1 MFRMKIIKIILP
13 FIALF
18 FISCTKRIE
27 IELPE
32 HQPKAVIN
40 CFFKPDEP
48 FSVYTHKSTAI
59 TEPVSKPVKNAHI
72 SLYKD
77 AVFIET
83 LQFKD
88 SLYQSEHIVEE
99 EATYKIIADLPD
111 LVSVTSTNYAPTAP
125 TLISTEFLG
134 LIATSDGIDE
144 YQINI
149 EIEDDV
155 TKENYYQV
163 VLLEEY
169 EYIDVPDFEVDHG
182 SSNFHHEIFS
192 DTSFNG
198 ATPIIKVNYW
208 VNKDYIIIKKL
219 TLKLRAVTKEY
230 YTYFSSIYSHI
241 DSQQG
246 DDIFGYIEPID
257 MYTNIEG
264 GYGIFAGYSEKVEQ
278 VIFDNTK

>member
-1 MFRMKIIKIILP
+1 MKIIIP
-13 FIALF
+13 FIVLF

-27 IELPE
+27 IEMPE

-40 CFFKPDEP
+40 SLFKLNEP
-48 FSVYTHKSTAI
+48 LNVYAYKSTAI
-59 TEPVSKPVKNAHI
+59 TKPLSKPVENASI
-72 SLYKD
+72 NLYKD

-99 EATYKIIADLPD
+99 EATYKIIADFPNLE
-111 LVSVTSTNYAPTAP
+111 SITATNYAPTPP

-134 LIATSDGIDE
+134 LIATSGGFDK

-155 TKENYYQV
+155 TKENYYEV
-163 VLLEEY
+163 VLINEY
-169 EYIDVPDFEVDHG
+169 EYVDG
-182 SSNFHHEIFS
+182 SLHEEDYGSRILYNTTFS
-192 DTSFNG
+192 DASFNG
-198 ATPIIKVNYW
+198 ATPIHKANYC
-208 VNKDYIIIKKL
+208 VLKDYLIIKKV

-230 YTYFSSIYSHI
+230 YTYLNTLYDHLYSR
-241 DSQQG
+241 QG
-246 DDIFGYIEPID
+246 DDVFGYIEPID

-264 GYGIFAGYSEKVEQ
+264 GYGIFAGYSEVEQ